1 MKAEPYHLINEH
13 VRNVA
18 IMRIKDLVCDGK
30 LKLVISNAG
39 DRSVR
44 QNALYWLWNTF
55 VADSGMGSYDTKE
68 AVHLAAKKRWGIPI
82 LRRDDENF
90 AALYSVWKKLYGN
103 NEERMDWFADKQ
115 VSTAIFTTHQMAEY
129 LTDYQRFYLDNGVS
143 LPLPE
148 DKKLLEFQ
156 NQRA

>member
-1 MKAEPYHLINEH
+1 MRSETYHLINDNI
-13 VRNVA
+13 RNNV
-18 IMRIKDLVCDGK
+18 IMRIRELPVDGK

-55 VADSGMGSYDTKE
+55 VANSGMGSYDTKE
-68 AVHLAAKKRWGIPI
+68 AVHRAAKKRWAIPI

-90 AALYSVWKKLYGN
+90 ASLYSIWRQLYGSDID
-103 NEERMDWFADKQ
+103 RMNWFCDNQ

-129 LTDYQRFYLDNGVS
+129 LTDYQRFYLGHGVS
-143 LPLPE
+143 LPIPE
-148 DKKLLEFQ
+148 DRKLLEFQ
-156 NQRA
+156 KNG

>member
-1 MKAEPYHLINEH
+1 MKAETFHLIND
-13 VRNVA
+13 NILNNA
-18 IMRIKDLVCDGK
+18 IMRLRELPADGK

-44 QNALYWLWNTF
+44 QNALYWIWNTF
-55 VADSGMGSYDTKE
+55 VANSGMGSYDEKE
-68 AVHLAAKKRWGIPI
+68 TVHLAAKKRWAIPI

-90 AALYSVWKKLYGN
+90 AALYAAWKNLYGN
-103 NEERMDWFADKQ
+103 DEERMDWFADKQ

-129 LTDYQRFYLDNGVS
+129 LTDYQRFYSGNGIS

-156 NQRA
+156 NGS